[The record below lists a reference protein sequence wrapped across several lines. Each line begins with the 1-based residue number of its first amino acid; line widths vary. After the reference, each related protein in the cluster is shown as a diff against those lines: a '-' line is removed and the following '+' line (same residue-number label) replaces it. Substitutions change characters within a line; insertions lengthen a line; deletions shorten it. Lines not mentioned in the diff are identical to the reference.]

1 MCIRDRSDVVEA
13 IRDAQFNG
21 RGGVQIAGGQE
32 RLILPPSSRSTSAD
46 LERAAVRSISGQIT
60 ALGDVAEIRPG
71 AALRRGEATFNANPA
86 VVLMINKQTEVD
98 TPRLTKAVE
107 QRVEQ
112 LNASLPKDVEV
123 SQTFRQAQFI
133 DIAIR
138 NVSESLLLGVV
149 IVAAVLVLFL
159 MNWRTAVITLSAI
172 PLSLLVGLLLM
183 RGLGLQ
189 LNTMTLGG
197 LVVAIGSVV
206 DDAIVDMENCY
217 RGLRRNRQLPSPQ
230 HPLEVVFRTSV
241 DVRQPVLFSTL
252 IIVVVFAPI
261 FTLAGV
267 EGRIFMPMGIAYVL
281 SIVASTLV
289 ALTLSPALCALLLS
303 RAPLPADNS
312 WVERTAKQL
321 YKPILDAAVTTP
333 RRVLAF
339 ALSLIHI

>member
-1 MCIRDRSDVVEA
+1 
-13 IRDAQFNG
+13 
-21 RGGVQIAGGQE
+21 
-32 RLILPPSSRSTSAD
+32 
-46 LERAAVRSISGQIT
+46 
-60 ALGDVAEIRPG
+60 
-71 AALRRGEATFNANPA
+71 
-86 VVLMINKQTEVD
+86 MINKQPDVD
-98 TPRLTKAVE
+98 TPRLTRAVE

-112 LNASLPKDVEV
+112 LNASLPEGVQV

-183 RGLGLQ
+183 RWLGLQ

-217 RGLRRNRQLPSPQ
+217 WACAAIANCLRPTT
-230 HPLEVVFRTSV
+230 LEVVFRTSV
-241 DVRQPVLFSTL
+241 EVRQPVLFSTL

-261 FTLAGV
+261 FTLTGV
-267 EGRIFMPMGIAYVL
+267 EGRIFMPMGIAYVRRL
-281 SIVASTLV
+281 WRRRLWRSP
-289 ALTLSPALCALLLS
+289 SPALCALLLS
-303 RAPLPADNS
+303 RARCRLKALGLSARQHGSTHRSSIWPA
-312 WVERTAKQL
+312 
-321 YKPILDAAVTTP
+321 TP
-333 RRVLAF
+333 RRVLAL
-339 ALSLIHI
+339 ALATVVRPS